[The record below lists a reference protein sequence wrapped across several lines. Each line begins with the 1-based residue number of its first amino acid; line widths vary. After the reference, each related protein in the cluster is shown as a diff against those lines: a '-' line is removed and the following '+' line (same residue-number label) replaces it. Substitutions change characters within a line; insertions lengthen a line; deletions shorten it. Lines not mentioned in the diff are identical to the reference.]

1 MQVKTQAD
9 QRLKDALNIAINMRM
24 EGRPQDALRYMESVR
39 PFFDDPEALRR
50 FHNGLGVTYFELCD
64 YERAVKEYELALHI
78 AGDELET
85 AAIQGNIANALLAL
99 GRTDEAHAFL
109 SHAEAVLRE
118 RGEDAWLCD
127 RRETRARAY
136 LAEGKFK
143 EAVAAADEA
152 YELARYGISEVAI
165 EYTLD
170 TLTQCRKALREN
182 HAHP

>member
-1 MQVKTQAD
+1 MTIVKTCNTK
-9 QRLKDALNIAINMRM
+9 LKDALNIAISMRM

-64 YERAVKEYELALHI
+64 YESAVKEYETALMFS
-78 AGDELET
+78 GDELET

-118 RGEDAWLCD
+118 RGEDSWLGD
-127 RRETRARAY
+127 RLETRARAY
-136 LAEGKFK
+136 LREGNYVEARRAAK
-143 EAVAAADEA
+143 EAFD
-152 YELARYGISEVAI
+152 LHWHGFDS
-165 EYTLD
+165 
-170 TLTQCRKALREN
+170 KALDQSFETLSLCMGK
-182 HAHP
+182 